1 VSKSHSGEG
10 GVSERRPGTAP
21 VSGEPVLIIDDEPDL
36 CGLLVFNLREAGFEV
51 DAANTGGDGLSEAAR
66 LRPAVVILDLMLPD
80 IPGTEVCRRLRADA
94 ALGDPAILMLTARG
108 DEFDRVVGFELGADD
123 YVVKPFSV
131 REVVLRVRAL
141 ARRASERRVAR
152 AEVDSGRRLRWRGLE
167 VDPVRHRVFA
177 DGQELT
183 LRPMEFKLVAL
194 LLERPGEVFS
204 RDRLLEEVWGI
215 STDVNT
221 RTVDTHVRRLRQRLG
236 DYGEAIETVHGFG
249 YRLKEP

>member
-1 VSKSHSGEG
+1 VTDK
-10 GVSERRPGTAP
+10 RPGTAP
-21 VSGEPVLIIDDEPDL
+21 GSGEPVLIIDDEPDL
-36 CGLLVFNLREAGFEV
+36 CGLLVFNLREAGFTAES
-51 DAANTGGDGLSEAAR
+51 AGTGGEGLAAAQR
-66 LRPAVVILDLMLPD
+66 LRPVVVILDLMLPD
-80 IPGTEVCRRLRADA
+80 IPGTEVCRRLRADPS
-94 ALGDPAILMLTARG
+94 LGDPAILMLTARG

-141 ARRASERRVAR
+141 GRRASEKRAAQSVA
-152 AEVDSGRRLRWRGLE
+152 DSGRRLRWRGLE
-167 VDPVRHRVFA
+167 VDPLRHRVFA

-236 DYGEAIETVHGFG
+236 EYGEAIETVHGFG